1 MVLAVTFC
9 VCLITANLMEIK
21 VIEIGPLTITA
32 GVIIFPVSYII
43 SDCIVEIYGLKRAKM
58 VIWLGFAMNLFV
70 SLMLQLGLL
79 LPGAPSWEGQEA
91 MELIFGAVPRI
102 FIASFIAFLAG
113 TMTNAY
119 IMNFMRLRAG
129 QGERHSAR
137 SFSFRAITSTIFGE
151 GIDSAVF
158 FPIAFGGVLPWGIV
172 VELIITQTIL
182 KTLYEIVILPVT
194 LLTVKKLRRLE
205 QKYSATS

>member
-70 SLMLQLGLL
+70 SLMLQLGVL

-119 IMNFMRLRAG
+119 IMNFMRLRAVER
-129 QGERHSAR
+129 ERHSAM

-158 FPIAFGGVLPWGIV
+158 FPIAFGGVLPWSV
-172 VELIITQTIL
+172 VIELIITQTIL

-205 QKYSATS
+205 DKFSDS